1 MLGFICALD
10 VEVEGIK
17 KMMDDITERTA
28 ARITYTK
35 GEIGGV
41 EVVCCECGIG
51 KVNAAMS
58 SQLMIDLYHPD
69 VIINSGIAGSLS
81 RDIRIGDIVISDDCV
96 QHDMDGTEM
105 GDRPGEIQFNDGK
118 RIFFPA
124 DEATADRLEQACRV
138 LSDTGIHRGRIASG
152 DIFISAHDRRQ
163 RIADM
168 FGALACEMEG
178 AAVGHVCYRNGVP
191 YAILRC
197 ISDDF
202 SGNEYIDFMR
212 FRAIAAEKSIK
223 VIEEFIRITSD
234 SDQ

>member
-17 KMMDDITERTA
+17 KMMDDFKEQTV
-28 ARITYTK
+28 ARIAYTK
-35 GEIGGV
+35 GVIGGV

-58 SQLMIDLYHPD
+58 TQLMIDLYHPD

-81 RDIRIGDIVISDDCV
+81 RGIRIGDIVISDDCV

-105 GDRPGEIQFNDGK
+105 GDRPGEIQFNDEK

-124 DEATADRLEQACRV
+124 DKATADRLEQACSV

-152 DIFISAHDRRQ
+152 DIFITAHDRRQ
-163 RIADM
+163 GIADM
-168 FGALACEMEG
+168 FSALACEMEG

-202 SGNEYIDFMR
+202 NGNEYIDFMR

-223 VIEEFIRITSD
+223 VIAEFIRITSD
-234 SDQ
+234 NDH